1 MERSKY
7 NIVIYRNFDTI
18 HQVEMQGSLDEA
30 AKYRDDLFKTFCTG
44 SGAGATGVEIIE
56 IK

>member
-1 MERSKY
+1 MKKY

-18 HQVEMQGSLDEA
+18 HEVEMQGSLDEA
-30 AKYRDDLFKTFCTG
+30 ARFRDDLFKTFCVG
-44 SGAGATGVEIIE
+44 ENKATGAEIIE

>member
-1 MERSKY
+1 MNKNKY
-7 NIVIYRNFDTI
+7 NIVIYRNFDII

-30 AKYRDDLFKTFCTG
+30 AKYRDDLFKTFCVG
-44 SGAGATGVEIIE
+44 ENKATGAEIIE